1 MAGGQGQGEDRAA
14 GVGFEVVTA
23 DVVVDGGPV
32 LDALGRDR
40 DIGAGQPLHLLAGD
54 HGAAGAL
61 DPAAQHMPRPRIE
74 SGTARRA
81 CLLAGEARDVSEQPH
96 VDARAAGD
104 EAAVRATFAAYKA
117 AVLAQQG
124 ERAADNVTTDTLR
137 EYARYRE
144 LALSAPRAALEAL
157 PMTER
162 LQVLIIRARVP
173 VADLRAMD
181 GRRVFTHAVDRGWI
195 GREGVERSELG
206 TVQVDGDRAAARL
219 KIGATELPVDFEF
232 EREPGGWR
240 FNLIPLTT
248 MSEDVI
254 KQLARQNGVSE
265 NEMVM
270 TLLRGLSEAPVD
282 ERLWDP
288 PTP

>member
-1 MAGGQGQGEDRAA
+1 MLRW
-14 GVGFEVVTA
+14 
-23 DVVVDGGPV
+23 
-32 LDALGRDR
+32 LILSLLL
-40 DIGAGQPLHLLAGD
+40 IPLF
-54 HGAAGAL
+54 
-61 DPAAQHMPRPRIE
+61 
-74 SGTARRA
+74 
-81 CLLAGEARDVSEQPH
+81 
-96 VDARAAGD
+96 DARAAGD

-124 ERAADNVTTDTLR
+124 ERAADNVTTGTLR

-173 VADLRAMD
+173 ANDLRAMD

-219 KIGATELPVDFEF
+219 KMGATELPVDFEF

-248 MSEDVI
+248 MSEDVF

-270 TLLRGLSEAPVD
+270 TLLRGLSEAPLD

>member
-1 MAGGQGQGEDRAA
+1 MLRW
-14 GVGFEVVTA
+14 
-23 DVVVDGGPV
+23 
-32 LDALGRDR
+32 LILSLLL
-40 DIGAGQPLHLLAGD
+40 IPLF
-54 HGAAGAL
+54 
-61 DPAAQHMPRPRIE
+61 
-74 SGTARRA
+74 
-81 CLLAGEARDVSEQPH
+81 
-96 VDARAAGD
+96 ARAADD

-117 AVLAQQG
+117 AVLARQG
-124 ERAADNVTTDTLR
+124 ERAADHVTAGTLR

-144 LALSAPRAALEAL
+144 LALAAPRTALEAL

-173 VADLRAMD
+173 AADLRAMD

-206 TVQVDGDRAAARL
+206 TVQVGGDHAAARL
-219 KIGATELPVDFEF
+219 KIGATELPIDFEF

-248 MSEDVI
+248 MSEDVF

-270 TLLRGLSEAPVD
+270 TLLRGLSETPVD

-288 PTP
+288 PAR